1 MLSLEDARALSRYE
15 DRYYDPDCYERRRR
29 DEEELWNRAD
39 DNYQDKWLEKMRE
52 ELCDGT
58 TTH

>member
-1 MLSLEDARALSRYE
+1 MLSLEDARAISRYE

-39 DNYQDKWLEKMRE
+39 DEAEERYLERRSMN
-52 ELCDGT
+52 G
-58 TTH
+58 

>member
-1 MLSLEDARALSRYE
+1 MLSLEDAMSLSRYE

-39 DNYQDKWLEKMRE
+39 DEAEERYLERRSMN
-52 ELCDGT
+52 G
-58 TTH
+58 